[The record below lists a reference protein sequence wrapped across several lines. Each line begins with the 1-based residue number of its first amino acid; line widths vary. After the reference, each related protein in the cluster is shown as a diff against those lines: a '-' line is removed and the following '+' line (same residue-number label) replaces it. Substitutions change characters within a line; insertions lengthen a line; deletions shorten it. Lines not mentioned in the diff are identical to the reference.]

1 MDDDLSSNFETF
13 CLLFG
18 IRTPTLY
25 NVTMILSMTGFG
37 AYRQPLIIQEHT
49 VALVYIELRSINSR
63 FLDVVF
69 RTPDEA
75 RVAESAIREQIAK
88 RISRGKVEC
97 RIHIQRASEEQSHH
111 HEASSTSVDISEDIE
126 RHFHLQAIAQLQH
139 FQGFIRQD
147 FPLATPLSVKEILTW
162 PGVIRQEEIGS
173 EELQE
178 AISKGLE
185 TCLEALIGSRRSEGE
200 ALKQV
205 ILQCLD
211 KMQAIVLQIENKLP
225 EIIKSYQDKLSDK
238 LLAVL
243 DGVDQQGRLIS
254 RDELVERIKQEV
266 VMYGVKIDIAEEINR
281 LKTHFEAVRVALAKG
296 GPVGKRLDFLMQ
308 ELQRESNTLGAKSVS
323 QETSDASLELKL
335 LVEQIREQVQNL
347 E

>member
-1 MDDDLSSNFETF
+1 MGDDLSSNFETF

-18 IRTPTLY
+18 IRTSTLY

-37 AYRQPLIIQEHT
+37 AYRQPLIIQENT

-63 FLDVVF
+63 FLDLVF

-75 RVAESAIREQIAK
+75 RGAESVIREQIAK

-97 RIHIQRASEEQSHH
+97 RIHIQRGAEVQVSAHNHDTASPR
-111 HEASSTSVDISEDIE
+111 EDIAQ
-126 RHFHLQAIAQLQH
+126 HFHLQAIAQLQH

-147 FPLATPLSVKEILTW
+147 FPLAAPLSIKDILTW

-185 TCLEALIGSRRSEGE
+185 ICLEALIGSRRTEGE
-200 ALKQV
+200 ALAQV
-205 ILQCLD
+205 ILQCINN
-211 KMQAIVLQIENKLP
+211 MQAIVLQIENKLP

-238 LLAVL
+238 LLSVL

-254 RDELVERIKQEV
+254 KDELVERIKQEV

-281 LKTHFEAVRVALAKG
+281 LKTHFEAVRAALLKG

-323 QETSDASLELKL
+323 QETSDASMELKL

>member
-1 MDDDLSSNFETF
+1 
-13 CLLFG
+13 
-18 IRTPTLY
+18 
-25 NVTMILSMTGFG
+25 MTGFG
-37 AYRQPLIIQEHT
+37 AYRQPLKIGQQTI
-49 VALVYIELRSINSR
+49 ALVYVELRSINSR
-63 FLDVVF
+63 FLDLVF

-75 RVAESAIREQIAK
+75 RMAESQIREYIAK
-88 RISRGKVEC
+88 RIARGKIEC
-97 RIHIQRASEEQSHH
+97 RIHIQRGGETDQPQETKVD
-111 HEASSTSVDISEDIE
+111 HEVAK
-126 RHFHLQAIAQLQH
+126 HFHLPVLQQLQH
-139 FQGFIRQD
+139 LQGYVKQD
-147 FPLATPLSVKEILTW
+147 FPLASPLSVKDILTW

-178 AISKGLE
+178 VILLATDQALD
-185 TCLEALIGSRRSEGE
+185 ALITSRKTEGE

-205 ILQCLD
+205 IFECLE
-211 KMQAIVLQIENKLP
+211 KMATIVAAIEIKLP
-225 EIIKSYQDKLSDK
+225 EIIQAYQDKLVEK

-254 RDELVERIKQEV
+254 KEELVERIKQEV
-266 VMYGVKIDIAEEINR
+266 VMYGVRIDVAEEINR
-281 LKTHFEAVRVALAKG
+281 LKTHFDAVRSALVKG

-323 QETSDASLELKL
+323 QETSDASMELKL

>member
-1 MDDDLSSNFETF
+1 
-13 CLLFG
+13 
-18 IRTPTLY
+18 
-25 NVTMILSMTGFG
+25 MTGFG
-37 AYRQPLIIQEHT
+37 AYRQPLIIQENT

-75 RVAESAIREQIAK
+75 RGAESVIREQIAK

-97 RIHIQRASEEQSHH
+97 RIHIQRGAEVQVSAQNHDN
-111 HEASSTSVDISEDIE
+111 ASSGEDVREDIE

-147 FPLATPLSVKEILTW
+147 FPLATPLSVKDILTW

-185 TCLEALIGSRRSEGE
+185 ICLEALIGSRRTEGG
-200 ALKQV
+200 ALAQV
-205 ILQCLD
+205 ILQCID

-238 LLAVL
+238 LLSVL

-254 RDELVERIKQEV
+254 KDELVERIKQEV

-281 LKTHFEAVRVALAKG
+281 LKTHFEAVRAALLKG

-323 QETSDASLELKL
+323 QETSDASMELKL